1 MIPHLIYLLNYHL
14 LKCQSIMIQERPQY
28 THQTILCDTFSIIII
43 IIYQNTVPM
52 SFMQKKEEIIPNY
65 LYKIM

>member
-43 IIYQNTVPM
+43 IYQNTVPM

>member
-43 IIYQNTVPM
+43 ICQNTVPM

>member
-1 MIPHLIYLLNYHL
+1 
-14 LKCQSIMIQERPQY
+14 MIQERPQY

-43 IIYQNTVPM
+43 ICQNTVPM